1 MEQLPSSSSSSSSIQ
16 LHFVC
21 LAFFYALDG
30 VFFLQML
37 HTVCLKRLL
46 FFPAQASSS
55 YYNVSYRI
63 SVLWKEPNECP
74 WFWRR
79 NSMPPVKE
87 RFFFSL
93 SVFCSFWLRV
103 LFVVGFLF
111 DKWIYDEKKT
121 VILFAHSF
129 YCHITSSCLR
139 VEDTIH
145 TDFSLQMQK
154 SGLQFCK
161 KDSIYVFCAEAK
173 TNRIHLCIFMVK
185 INIENLWHV
194 LHLLYYYADS
204 IPRNFGWG
212 PSFWWKLSQSCS
224 WLLKT
229 GCIFLLLVTA
239 KVLKRFGFEVGWF
252 QKFYQFQL
260 SWSSIWLQILFPST
274 SFLRM
279 SFSLQL
285 FWKIRRTCWS
295 SKT

>member
-1 MEQLPSSSSSSSSIQ
+1 
-16 LHFVC
+16 
-21 LAFFYALDG
+21 
-30 VFFLQML
+30 
-37 HTVCLKRLL
+37 
-46 FFPAQASSS
+46 
-55 YYNVSYRI
+55 
-63 SVLWKEPNECP
+63 
-74 WFWRR
+74 
-79 NSMPPVKE
+79 MPPVKE
-87 RFFFSL
+87 RFFFL

-111 DKWIYDEKKT
+111 DKWMYDEKKT

-161 KDSIYVFCAEAK
+161 KDSIYVFFAEAK
-173 TNRIHLCIFMVK
+173 TNRIHLCIFMIK

-204 IPRNFGWG
+204 ILRNFGWG
-212 PSFWWKLSQSCS
+212 PSFWWKLSQSWS
-224 WLLKT
+224 WLLKS